1 MRGEIKQKTCKSTM
15 YEKQFLKEF
24 SELFEQRREQ
34 FITFAF
40 TYTRD
45 RCASEDLFM
54 DATITLWECRD
65 HWEKGSNLPALL
77 LTILKR
83 KCLNYLNHEKLK
95 SEVRQEITDLYQREL
110 NLRISTLQEC
120 SPEKIFNQEIQHVVD
135 ATLESLPG
143 QSRRIFTMS
152 RFEHLSNKDIA
163 DTLGL
168 SIKTVEFHITKV
180 LKVMRVALKDY
191 LFTLII

>member
-1 MRGEIKQKTCKSTM
+1 MHDKP
-15 YEKQFLKEF
+15 FLKEF

-45 RCASEDLFM
+45 RSASEDLFM
-54 DATITLWECRD
+54 DASIALWESRD
-65 HWEKGSNLPALL
+65 HWQSDSNLPALL
-77 LTILKR
+77 LTILRR
-83 KCLNYLNHEKLK
+83 KCLTYLNHEKLK
-95 SEVRQEITDLYQREL
+95 NEVRQEISDFYQREL
-110 NLRISTLQEC
+110 DLRISTLQEC
-120 SPEKIFNQEIQHVVD
+120 SPDKIFSKEIEHVV
-135 ATLESLPG
+135 AETLESLPE

-152 RFEHLSNKDIA
+152 RFDHLSNKDIA
-163 DTLGL
+163 EELGL

-191 LFTLII
+191 LFSLIL

>member
-1 MRGEIKQKTCKSTM
+1 
-15 YEKQFLKEF
+15 
-24 SELFEQRREQ
+24 
-34 FITFAF
+34 
-40 TYTRD
+40 
-45 RCASEDLFM
+45 
-54 DATITLWECRD
+54 
-65 HWEKGSNLPALL
+65 
-77 LTILKR
+77 
-83 KCLNYLNHEKLK
+83 
-95 SEVRQEITDLYQREL
+95 
-110 NLRISTLQEC
+110 
-120 SPEKIFNQEIQHVVD
+120 VVD
-135 ATLESLPG
+135 ATLESLPE

>member
-1 MRGEIKQKTCKSTM
+1 
-15 YEKQFLKEF
+15 
-24 SELFEQRREQ
+24 
-34 FITFAF
+34 
-40 TYTRD
+40 
-45 RCASEDLFM
+45 M

-65 HWEKGSNLPALL
+65 HWEKDSNLPALL

-95 SEVRQEITDLYQREL
+95 DEVKQEITDLYQREL

-120 SPEKIFNQEIQHVVD
+120 SPEKIFNKEIQHVVD
-135 ATLESLPG
+135 ATLELLPE

-163 DTLGL
+163 EALGL